1 MISADRQE
9 ENAADWTA
17 VPQKEKTEGMEGE
30 AHGKVYLVGA
40 GPGDPELITVK
51 GRRLLESCDALVYD
65 YLVDETLREWVRRD
79 CRQYYVGKRS
89 GFHSM
94 EQEAIGKLLVDLA
107 REGLTVV
114 RLKGGDPFVFGRG
127 GEEAERLREAGVA
140 YEVVPAVTAALGCAA
155 YCGIPLTHREWS
167 SVVTFISGHERPDKE
182 DSMVEWE
189 KHAASG
195 ATLVLYMAMGR
206 LEEICQRLIAGGR
219 AAATPVTVIQ
229 WGTTPAQRSV
239 RGTLESIAWQV
250 REAGLGPPSVVVVG
264 KVAALGDVLSW
275 FDPGI

>member
-1 MISADRQE
+1 MIKDERQE
-9 ENAADWTA
+9 ENAPDWTA
-17 VPQKEKTEGMEGE
+17 GPEKEKTEAMGGEGP
-30 AHGKVYLVGA
+30 GKVYLVGA

-65 YLVDETLREWVRRD
+65 YLVDETLREWVRGD
-79 CRQYYVGKRS
+79 CRQYYVGKRA

-94 EQEAIGKLLVDLA
+94 EQAAIGKLLVDLA
-107 REGLTVV
+107 SEGLSVV

-127 GEEAERLREAGVA
+127 GEEAERLREAGVP

-182 DSMVEWE
+182 DSMVDWE

-206 LEEICQRLIAGGR
+206 LEDICRRLIAGGR
-219 AAATPVTVIQ
+219 ASATPVTVIQ

-239 RGTLESIAWQV
+239 RGTLESIVWQV
-250 REAGLGPPSVVVVG
+250 REAGLGPPAVVVIG